1 MKEDVIL
8 SVKGITKLFPG
19 TKALSGVDLEV
30 HEGEICALMGENG
43 AGKST
48 LMNIITGL
56 FEPNEG
62 EMYFR
67 GRKVRYKST
76 MEAQKD
82 GIGIVHQE
90 LSLCQHITVAE
101 NIFMGR
107 LPVGKRTRLVDFKQL
122 NRMAAEKLE
131 MFGGGI
137 NPAAVTSSLNIAQQQ
152 LVEISKAL
160 AFDCRLLILDEPTSS
175 LTEKEIESLFHIIR
189 GLKKQGISI
198 IYISHRISEVFEICD
213 SITVLRDGHRVK
225 TCMVADTTQKDVITS
240 MVGREISSLYPPKAK
255 TAGEPVLEVKGLNR
269 AGAFVDISFE
279 VRRGEVLGFAGLIGS
294 GRTEV
299 ARAVCGVDKKDSG
312 EILFEG
318 KPFSA
323 NTYGDAIKQGIC
335 YMTEDRKEQGLFLD
349 MDIQNN
355 ISSTGIQQV
364 SDGIFIQSQKQKA
377 LADQYIDTLNIK
389 TYGAK
394 QVVNNLSGGNQQKVM
409 IGKWLAIAP
418 KVIFMDEPTRGV
430 DVGAKSEIHGI
441 LRNLASQGVA
451 VVVISSEL
459 PEIVGMC
466 DRVLVMKEGVITGEV
481 TEKSINEKDI
491 IMLASNEQT
500 QQKAEVVER

>member
-1 MKEDVIL
+1 MKEDIVL
-8 SVKGITKLFPG
+8 DVKGITKIFPG
-19 TKALSGVDLEV
+19 TKALSSVDLEI

-67 GRKVRYKST
+67 GRKVCYKNT

-107 LPVGKRTRLVDFKQL
+107 LPIGKRSHLVNFKKL
-122 NRMAAEKLE
+122 NKMAEEKLE

-137 NPAAVTSSLNIAQQQ
+137 KPTAITSSLNIAQQQ
-152 LVEISKAL
+152 IVEISKAL

-175 LTEKEIESLFHIIR
+175 LTEKEIEFLFRIIR
-189 GLKKQGISI
+189 DLKKRGISI
-198 IYISHRISEVFEICD
+198 IYISHRMSEVFEICD

-240 MVGREISSLYPPKAK
+240 MVGREISKLYPPKVK
-255 TAGEPVLEVKGLNR
+255 TAGDPILEVKGLNR
-269 AGAFVDISFE
+269 AGTFADISFE

-299 ARAVCGVDKKDSG
+299 ARAICGIDKKDSG
-312 EILFEG
+312 EILFDG
-318 KPFSA
+318 KPFSVS
-323 NTYGDAIKQGIC
+323 TYGEAMEHGIC

-355 ISSTGIQQV
+355 ISSTGLRQV
-364 SDGIFIQSQKQKA
+364 SDGIFIKGQKQKT
-377 LADQYIDTLNIK
+377 LADEYIDTLNIK
-389 TYGAK
+389 TYGSK
-394 QVVNNLSGGNQQKVM
+394 QLVKNLSGGNQQKVM

-441 LRNLASQGVA
+441 LRDLANQGVA
-451 VVVISSEL
+451 VIVISSEL

-481 TEKSINEKDI
+481 TGKEINEKDI
-491 IMLASNEQT
+491 IMLASNEETRQ
-500 QQKAEVVER
+500 

>member
-1 MKEDVIL
+1 M
-8 SVKGITKLFPG
+8 
-19 TKALSGVDLEV
+19 
-30 HEGEICALMGENG
+30 
-43 AGKST
+43 
-48 LMNIITGL
+48 
-56 FEPNEG
+56 
-62 EMYFR
+62 
-67 GRKVRYKST
+67 
-76 MEAQKD
+76 
-82 GIGIVHQE
+82 
-90 LSLCQHITVAE
+90 
-101 NIFMGR
+101 
-107 LPVGKRTRLVDFKQL
+107 
-122 NRMAAEKLE
+122 
-131 MFGGGI
+131 
-137 NPAAVTSSLNIAQQQ
+137 
-152 LVEISKAL
+152 
-160 AFDCRLLILDEPTSS
+160 
-175 LTEKEIESLFHIIR
+175 
-189 GLKKQGISI
+189 
-198 IYISHRISEVFEICD
+198 
-213 SITVLRDGHRVK
+213 
-225 TCMVADTTQKDVITS
+225 
-240 MVGREISSLYPPKAK
+240 
-255 TAGEPVLEVKGLNR
+255 
-269 AGAFVDISFE
+269 
-279 VRRGEVLGFAGLIGS
+279 IGS

-441 LRNLASQGVA
+441 LRNLASRGVA